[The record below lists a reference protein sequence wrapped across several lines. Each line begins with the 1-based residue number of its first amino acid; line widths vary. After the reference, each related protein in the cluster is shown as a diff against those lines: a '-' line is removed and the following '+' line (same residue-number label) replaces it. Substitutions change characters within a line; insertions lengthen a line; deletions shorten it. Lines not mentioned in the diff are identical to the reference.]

1 MSHYELVVIS
11 GRHKV
16 TRWASQLLLIRTGAD
31 RPTQPVPS
39 AHPNALPYPGATL
52 TYVSEPPSTE
62 ESPTMLIDLLRYA
75 IGSWPR
81 TWRLLTCLT
90 PVLLVQ
96 ALVQLSVR

>member
-1 MSHYELVVIS
+1 
-11 GRHKV
+11 
-16 TRWASQLLLIRTGAD
+16 
-31 RPTQPVPS
+31 
-39 AHPNALPYPGATL
+39 
-52 TYVSEPPSTE
+52 
-62 ESPTMLIDLLRYA
+62 MLIDLLRYA